1 MIEKQSTL
9 ILSFDDGTQVNLFP
23 EGCIFNPILVNGKKN
38 GVHDVLTKDGFLY
51 ARLPYKDDILEGVC
65 EFYNNGF
72 LKEKITYKNGK
83 PNGWGCNYENNEE
96 SMWFFYKDGR
106 KFSELKKND
115 DNFYLETEV
124 RTGKLLSLCKYNE
137 NHEKDG
143 IGYLYT
149 NDVISEEIEFAN
161 GQRVN
166 TTKKFEEKLM
176 TIFNE
181 NNERVYEGGFVNDR
195 MKGFP
200 RNEKG
205 REFKQGIV
213 VYDGDWVDDKKQGEG
228 TSYQNYR
235 PLFKGHWQ
243 NDLPDGEGSLYD
255 ENGSVLIEGQ
265 WHKGKC
271 KHTKGAM
278 SYRIT
283 YTNEGVKKKAIQN
296 SKTIQLEKKN
306 TLLWKIPL
314 VVLVLVILCILGVLV
329 YLSSVNVSIKSKED
343 YDKLNRN
350 VVSITIPSNSCNDED
365 FVSFELSNY
374 PKLKKLVIGDHALK
388 HAKRVLFDGL
398 DLIEELTIGRD
409 SFSLTTEGSLHISNC
424 DGLRSFSAAPSSFT
438 HFDVLQVESG
448 GMIEI

>member
-38 GVHDVLTKDGFLY
+38 GVHDVLTKDGLLY
-51 ARLPYKDDILEGVC
+51 ARLHYNDDILEGVC
-65 EFYNNGF
+65 EFYNSGF

-365 FVSFELSNY
+365 FISFELSNY

-424 DGLRSFSAAPSSFT
+424 DGLRSFSAAPSSFI